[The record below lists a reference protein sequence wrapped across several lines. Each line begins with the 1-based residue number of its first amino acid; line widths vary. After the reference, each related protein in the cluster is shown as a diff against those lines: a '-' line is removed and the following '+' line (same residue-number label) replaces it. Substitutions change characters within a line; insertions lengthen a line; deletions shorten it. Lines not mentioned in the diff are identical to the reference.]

1 MVVVVVV
8 VVVIAVV
15 VVMLPPGI
23 MGAVGLLV
31 AELTAVAA
39 VMGVV
44 SSVTGGSSSVSSRSS
59 SRSSS
64 CSSSSITTIIP
75 SSVALAVVFG
85 GRVVVVV
92 FFAVACVVFSVCAAC
107 AACSVCVFSEISV
120 FFGAVLCSPLF
131 SVPAA
136 AVCPALSVFVTS
148 AGFSL
153 FASCASSVI
162 AIVISGA
169 SVVSAVAPLLVP
181 AEVCSSLLAQAA
193 SRTDA
198 KRGKAI
204 YLSFF
209 INAPLKRT
217 GAVKT
222 PVGFVI
228 CDIIIPV
235 RILVPVTYCCRHLC
249 Y

>member
-1 MVVVVVV
+1 MVSTVVAAVV

-23 MGAVGLLV
+23 KGAVGLLV

-59 SRSSS
+59 S
-64 CSSSSITTIIP
+64 SITTIIP

-85 GRVVVVV
+85 GRVVVVA
-92 FFAVACVVFSVCAAC
+92 FFAVVPVVFSVCAAC

-120 FFGAVLCSPLF
+120 FFGAALCSPLF

-136 AVCPALSVFVTS
+136 AVCPALSVLVTS

-169 SVVSAVAPLLVP
+169 SVVSAGAPLLVP
-181 AEVCSSLLAQAA
+181 TEVCSRLLPQEA

-222 PVGFVI
+222 PVGLMESNVMIKCSYFLI
-228 CDIIIPV
+228 HCF
-235 RILVPVTYCCRHLC
+235 L
-249 Y
+249 